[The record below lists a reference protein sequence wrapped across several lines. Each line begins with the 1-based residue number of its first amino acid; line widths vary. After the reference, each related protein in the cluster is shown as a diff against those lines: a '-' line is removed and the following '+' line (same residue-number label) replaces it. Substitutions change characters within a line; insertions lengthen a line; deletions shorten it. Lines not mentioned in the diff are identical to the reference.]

1 MKKLFVLLALFG
13 FHFLNAQEQPF
24 DDGLYA
30 RFITSRGEI
39 VCRLEMEKTPMTVA
53 NFVGLAEGKFKVGEK
68 SFDKPYYNGL
78 VFHRVIKDFMIQ
90 GGCPLGTGSGDPGYK
105 FFDEVETDLKHS
117 RAGVLS
123 MANAGPGTNG
133 SQFFITH
140 KPTPWLDGKHTV
152 FGFVVKGQE
161 VVDAVQQ
168 GDKILEVKILR
179 LGSMAQKFD
188 ATAIFGSYYNPWFA
202 KKAEEERIASMPIEE
217 YNKQL
222 FAEVKKKYKKKAV
235 QMPSGLIVVIE
246 KKGKKVKPQSGD
258 KLSVHYVGT
267 FFKDGKQFDSSR
279 DRKQPMDFTYQVNR
293 MVPGFEEG
301 IGLLGVGAKAKLI
314 LPYHLA
320 YGRNGRGTIP
330 PLSDLQFDIEVLSIK
345 PGEKQENNHHH
356 HDHSDPNHKH

>member
-1 MKKLFVLLALFG
+1 MKKLIFILSFIGLANVF
-13 FHFLNAQEQPF
+13 AQEQPF

-30 RFITSRGEI
+30 QFITSKGEI

-53 NFVGLAEGKFKVGEK
+53 NFVGLAEGKFKVGDK
-68 SFDKPYYNGL
+68 VFDKPYYNGL
-78 VFHRVIKDFMIQ
+78 NFHRVIKDFMIQ

-123 MANAGPGTNG
+123 MANAGPATNG

-140 KPTPWLDGKHTV
+140 KATPWLDGKHTV

-168 GDKILEVKILR
+168 GDKLMEVKILR
-179 LGSMAQKFD
+179 LGEKAKKFD
-188 ATAIFGSYYNPWFA
+188 ATAIFGSYYNPW
-202 KKAEEERIASMPIEE
+202 KARKEEEERIANMSIED

-222 FAEVKKKYKKKAV
+222 FETIKKKYKKAK
-235 QMPSGLIVVIE
+235 QMPSGLIVVID
-246 KKGKKVKPQSGD
+246 KKGKKVKPTKGD
-258 KLSVHYVGT
+258 KVSVHYVGT
-267 FFKDGKQFDSSR
+267 FVRDGKQFDSSR
-279 DRKQPMDFTYQVNR
+279 DRKQPMDFNYQVNR

-320 YGRNGRGTIP
+320 YGKAGRGTIP
-330 PLSDLQFDIEVLSIK
+330 PVSDLQFEIEVLSIQ
-345 PGEKQENNHHH
+345 PGEKKEDHHHH